1 MKVHNMNIEQG
12 SERMPGAQSVFRAIH
27 LLKLV
32 GLNHERGISLAS
44 LVAATGLD
52 RATAYRLLGS
62 LVQSGMLARGEDKL
76 YRLGLESMQLG
87 LATMSR
93 APIMERCRPMMI
105 RLARRTEDTVYL
117 VVRNGDYAHCVH
129 YEEGAFP
136 IKALVLKV
144 GGLRLL
150 GVGSAGTALMAT
162 LSDGELA
169 EFQTRHAGELPPERR
184 SLAQL
189 VQLAAQI
196 RQQGYAS
203 TDNLVATGVSGVGL
217 SFQVT
222 PGTYAAISVGAIRSR
237 MDLERRGW
245 IVETMKEEL
254 RNAGWSLMAVPGKT
268 RAAPQ
273 RMPGADLPADR

>member
-1 MKVHNMNIEQG
+1 MHNMNVEG
-12 SERMPGAQSVFRAIH
+12 STEPVQGAQSVFRAIH

-44 LVAATGLD
+44 LIAATGLD

-129 YEEGAFP
+129 YEEGTFP

-150 GVGSAGTALMAT
+150 GVGSAGTALMTT
-162 LSDGELA
+162 LSDSELG
-169 EFQTRHAGELPPERR
+169 EFQARHAGELPPERR

-189 VQLAAQI
+189 IKLATQI

-222 PGTYAAISVGAIRSR
+222 PGTYAALSIGAIHSR
-237 MDLERRGW
+237 MDVERRGW
-245 IVETMKEEL
+245 IAETMKEEL
-254 RNAGWSLMAVPGKT
+254 RNAGWSLIAARGKT
-268 RAAPQ
+268 YVAHQ
-273 RMPGADLPADR
+273 RTPDAGLPTDG